1 MQCDV
6 LLQVSLFEEKKIE
19 KAFLAVKVLC
29 GFTALFGISE
39 HVTINSDLDKTEP
52 QKTFFFK
59 KREKKKKRKEKILIP
74 KLSNEICKGK
84 FIICDGKRCTHLMLV
99 SGENIGQKLLA

>member
-6 LLQVSLFEEKKIE
+6 LLQVSLFKEKKFE

-52 QKTFFFK
+52 QKTF
-59 KREKKKKRKEKILIP
+59 L
-74 KLSNEICKGK
+74 
-84 FIICDGKRCTHLMLV
+84 
-99 SGENIGQKLLA
+99 